1 MKKRIFLILTFA
13 VLFFYG
19 CATTKTETEHPAT
32 YNIDLGKYTNILDL
46 KADSGKDN
54 FSGIIKGIKF
64 KKSIPEAGD
73 KIVIY
78 CTGKPSIEMQSLK
91 GEIFTSNQSYG
102 TFELINQEDKKN
114 AFSSKAEIILDKQIE
129 DSVSVRLFYENAE
142 LTKNP
147 WIQMKASKLPK
158 PEKPAPAETAAEAP
172 AKKADEKLTEK
183 QTVSE
188 TEKTTEPEK
197 TVEPKKTKKT
207 TKKSGTSTKKL
218 KSGDLPS
225 EIEDAIKNTEQT
237 TESWYI
243 CKVKSK
249 KKAGKLLSG
258 PFSTKE
264 QAILVWIYKDLP
276 ENKKYCIA
284 KNFSFITSTPSSFFT
299 EQYKQIK
306 SETETLDSKAMFNKY
321 FHLGEEEE
329 IQPEKTEPIVEPE
342 QSDSFFDLSKYET
355 TEDLYSTYQKE
366 YLQDYAPKKELRLP
380 EEIITEKTILNPD
393 EADNFGCTLL
403 MKAAKNGNNWEL
415 KSLLSSGADVN
426 LTDRDGWTALMY
438 ACRYQEN
445 VSIVDSLIE
454 AGAQVKIKNKYDLSP
469 LILAATYNG
478 NPEIIKKL
486 LNYYAVS
493 EKEVLQAFVLLL
505 TDNSSSDF
513 SKIAKIETFIDKSIP
528 LNTFYNGKTPLMYAA
543 QFCNSTNIIDVLLRK
558 GAVTSIRSTEGKT
571 AFDYAMENNKL
582 KHDDIFWSL
591 NKK

>member
-1 MKKRIFLILTFA
+1 MKKGLFLSLTFA
-13 VLFFYG
+13 ALLFLG
-19 CATTKTETEHPAT
+19 CATTNTNIEHPAE
-32 YNIDLGKYTNILDL
+32 YNLDLGKYTNILDL
-46 KADSGKDN
+46 NADKDN
-54 FSGIIKGIKF
+54 TFSGIIKGIKF
-64 KKSIPEAGD
+64 KKIIPEAGD

-91 GEIFTSNQSYG
+91 GEIFTTIQSYG
-102 TFELINQEDKKN
+102 TFELINQEEKKN

-147 WIQMKASKLPK
+147 WIQMKESKLPK

-172 AKKADEKLTEK
+172 
-183 QTVSE
+183 
-188 TEKTTEPEK
+188 
-197 TVEPKKTKKT
+197 
-207 TKKSGTSTKKL
+207 TKKL

-321 FHLGEEEE
+321 FHFGEEEE

-380 EEIITEKTILNPD
+380 EETIIEKTILNPN
-393 EADNFGCTLL
+393 EADNFGSTLL

-415 KSLLSSGADVN
+415 KSLLTSGADVN
-426 LTDRDGWTALMY
+426 LTDKDGWTALMY

-445 VSIVDSLIE
+445 VSIVDSLID

-543 QFCNSTNIIDVLLRK
+543 QFCNSTSIIDVLLKR

>member
-1 MKKRIFLILTFA
+1 MKKSLFLSLTFA
-13 VLFFYG
+13 VLLFLG
-19 CATTKTETEHPAT
+19 CATTNTTIEHPT
-32 YNIDLGKYTNILDL
+32 EYNLDLGKYTNILDL
-46 KADSGKDN
+46 KADEDN
-54 FSGIIKGIKF
+54 SFSGIIKGIKF
-64 KKSIPEAGD
+64 KKNIPEAGD
-73 KIVIY
+73 KIIIY
-78 CTGKPSIEMQSLK
+78 CTGKPSIEMTSLK
-91 GEIFTSNQSYG
+91 GEIFSSNQSYG
-102 TFELINQEDKKN
+102 TFELINQEEKKN

-129 DSVSVRLFYENAE
+129 ESLSVKLFYENAE
-142 LTKNP
+142 ISKNP

-158 PEKPAPAETAAEAP
+158 AAKEAKEEQAPVVKDENVPEKKTEETIPEQ
-172 AKKADEKLTEK
+172 KAN
-183 QTVSE
+183 
-188 TEKTTEPEK
+188 
-197 TVEPKKTKKT
+197 KTKK
-207 TKKSGTSTKKL
+207 SSKKL
-218 KSGDLPS
+218 KSGDLPA

-243 CKVKSK
+243 CKAKLN

-258 PFSTKE
+258 PFATKE

-284 KNFSFITSTPSSFFT
+284 KNFSFITSTPSSFFA

-306 SETETLDSKAMFNKY
+306 SETESLDSTKMFNKY

-342 QSDSFFDLSKYET
+342 QSDSFFDLSKYESN
-355 TEDLYSTYQKE
+355 EDLYSTYQKE

-415 KSLLSSGADVN
+415 KSLLTSGADVN

>member
-129 DSVSVRLFYENAE
+129 DSLSVKLFYENAE

-158 PEKPAPAETAAEAP
+158 AEKPAPAETAAEAP
-172 AKKADEKLTEK
+172 AKK
-183 QTVSE
+183 
-188 TEKTTEPEK
+188 
-197 TVEPKKTKKT
+197 
-207 TKKSGTSTKKL
+207 L
-218 KSGDLPS
+218 KSADLPS

-258 PFSTKE
+258 PFATKE

-342 QSDSFFDLSKYET
+342 QSDSFFDLSKYESN
-355 TEDLYSTYQKE
+355 EDLYSTYQKE

-380 EEIITEKTILNPD
+380 EEIINEKTILNPD

-415 KSLLSSGADVN
+415 KSLLTSGANVN

>member
-1 MKKRIFLILTFA
+1 MIKRIFLILTFA

-46 KADSGKDN
+46 KADSGKDK

-172 AKKADEKLTEK
+172 AKK
-183 QTVSE
+183 
-188 TEKTTEPEK
+188 
-197 TVEPKKTKKT
+197 
-207 TKKSGTSTKKL
+207 SGTSTKKL

-249 KKAGKLLSG
+249 KKVGKLLSG

-415 KSLLSSGADVN
+415 KSLLTSGADVN